1 MPDLPKLFISA
12 PMPSAYLAYNIFMN
26 RLAIY
31 ALAPW
36 FRSQTVDKGEEKSF
50 NKTLSRSL
58 PVQNYPTLAA

>member
-1 MPDLPKLFISA
+1 MLRSFIYTPCQTFQKSFISA

-31 ALAPW
+31 ARYQLW

-50 NKTLSRSL
+50 NKTS
-58 PVQNYPTLAA
+58 